1 MKNTPLKK
9 LTLLFILFLAL
20 FVVPVQAQA
29 QQPVV
34 HAVMFW
40 MDGCPHC
47 EDVIKN
53 VLPPLQ
59 EKYGKQF
66 DLFMIEV
73 KGQEDVNL
81 LYQVAESY
89 GIPKEETGVPFL
101 IIGKQ
106 VLIGSDQVR
115 TYLPDL
121 VAEHLT
127 RGGLDFP
134 SIPALADI
142 LPASDSAPTSELVA
156 QPEVESTPEPVSR
169 EASAPAAESS
179 AEEPVKNN
187 GFTLATVTM
196 VFMILVTIYSLA
208 SLAIGKLF
216 FRASWMEIAIPILSV
231 VGLGV
236 AFYLTYVETQSV
248 KAICGPVGDCN
259 AVQSSSYSKVWGILP
274 VGLLGAVG
282 YIAILAA
289 WFAGRQSW
297 GWLSKY
303 APVALFGMA
312 LFGTIFSIY
321 LTYLE
326 LFVIYAVCIWCIS
339 SAIIITVLLW
349 FSLNSALKAF
359 APSEEEDLE

>member
-1 MKNTPLKK
+1 MKIKQLS
-9 LTLLFILFLAL
+9 LFLILLAL
-20 FVVPVQAQA
+20 FVMPVRAHA

-47 EDVIKN
+47 EDVIQN

-59 EKYGKQF
+59 QKYGGQF

-73 KGQEDVNL
+73 KGQKDVDL

-89 GIPKEETGVPFL
+89 GIPKEGTGVPFL
-101 IIGKQ
+101 ILGDQ

-115 TYLPDL
+115 NQLPVLMDDYL
-121 VAEHLT
+121 T
-127 RGGLDFP
+127 QGGLDFP
-134 SIPALADI
+134 SNPLLADV
-142 LPASDSAPTSELVA
+142 LSTSDSAPTSELAA
-156 QPEVESTPEPVSR
+156 QPQAESTPKTAPR
-169 EASAPAAESS
+169 EASAPAVESS
-179 AEEPVKNN
+179 SKEPVKNN
-187 GFTLATVTM
+187 GFTLAAIVM
-196 VFMILVTIYSLA
+196 VFMILVTLYSLG
-208 SLAIGKLF
+208 SLAMGKLYF
-216 FRASWMEIAIPILSV
+216 HAAWMGIAIPVLSV
-231 VGLGV
+231 IGLGV

-248 KAICGPVGDCN
+248 EAICGPVGDCN
-259 AVQSSSYSKVWGILP
+259 AVQSSSYSKIWGILP
-274 VGLLGAVG
+274 VGLLGGAG

-289 WFAGRQSW
+289 WFASRQGW

-339 SAIIITVLLW
+339 SAIIITLLLL
-349 FSLNSALKAF
+349 FSLDSALQAF
-359 APSEEEDLE
+359 APSDEEEDLE